1 MSDKKALKEQI
12 SAIKAKTKVHQ
23 ITVSRIVK
31 GRGGDVFVSLNTSY
45 PVEEGNDLTLKEA
58 RLAAHLIGLE
68 ANLLAHEQACAGDV
82 ISFKEYEKRV
92 AEVKESFAYLIA
104 NQGKK

>member
-12 SAIKAKTKVHQ
+12 SSIKAKAKVHQ

-45 PVEEGNDLTLKEA
+45 PVEEDNSLSLKEA
-58 RLAAHLIGLE
+58 RLASHIIGLE
-68 ANLLAHEQACAGDV
+68 ANLLAHEQACAGG
-82 ISFKEYEKRV
+82 ILSLEEYEKRV
-92 AEVKESFAYLIA
+92 AEVKESFAYLIV